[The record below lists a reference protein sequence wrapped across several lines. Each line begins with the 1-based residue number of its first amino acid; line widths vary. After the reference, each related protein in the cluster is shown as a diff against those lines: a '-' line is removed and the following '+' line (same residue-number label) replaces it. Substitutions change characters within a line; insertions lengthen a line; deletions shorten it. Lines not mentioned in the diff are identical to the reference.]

1 MKKVFEINAKE
12 AMSNDYR
19 ERHAEERKMQSYFN
33 LDKYRIFIRG
43 YEIGSFYELPFVAFE
58 RVDNVY
64 YPYIDCEFKDVN
76 GGYHNYKSLYDGG
89 KVTFYERKTED
100 TEDAELTFA
109 HGITYRK
116 PDEDL
121 EDLEDLESVYY
132 DAEDAEGTKAYYTY
146 EYIPKKRRYTK
157 EAVEAAEEILRQWNI
172 PVKYTGSG
180 NYRKIENICDAA
192 SAAQN
197 CFVSFPIIC
206 GIENICTRHE
216 NRTIEF

>member
-12 AMSNDYR
+12 AMNNDYR
-19 ERHAEERKMQSYFN
+19 ERHAEERKMQSYFD
-33 LDKYRIFIRG
+33 LDKYRVFVRG
-43 YEIGSFYELPFVAFE
+43 YEVGSFYELPFVAFE
-58 RVDNVY
+58 RVNDVY

-89 KVTFYERKTED
+89 KVTFYERETED
-100 TEDAELTFA
+100 TEDAELTLA

-116 PDEDL
+116 SAADL
-121 EDLEDLESVYY
+121 EDMEYEY
-132 DAEDAEGTKAYYTY
+132 DAEDAKAYYTY
-146 EYIPKKRRYTK
+146 DYIPKKRRYTK
-157 EAVEAAEEILRQWNI
+157 EAVEAAEEILKQWNI

-192 SAAQN
+192 AAAQN
-197 CFVSFPIIC
+197 CFVSFPLVC

-216 NRTIEF
+216 R